1 MALRIIAPWR
11 NVVAIQS
18 GHHYWKLMGKHMITI
33 NNVQPLD
40 ATQLTDILKTEFPS
54 YVNERLGSNLAVE
67 FAHVSDFVNI
77 SFPEVIEGN
86 AYTIIV
92 SDDSLELSD
101 HTSEGTYNAE
111 LLEEHLIAFLILKA
125 S

>member
-1 MALRIIAPWR
+1 
-11 NVVAIQS
+11 
-18 GHHYWKLMGKHMITI
+18 MITI